1 MVIYMAV
8 LRMRKLGEPV
18 LREKAKEV
26 EKITPELKAIFT
38 DMADSMAHYNGI
50 GLACPQVGIDQ
61 RLVVVKLEEDFPLI
75 ELINPVLISCEGS
88 EVGVE
93 GCLSV
98 PGIYGEVERC
108 TQVMVE
114 FTDIKGKRKRINVG
128 GLLARALQHELDHL
142 DGVLFVDKVINYVT
156 GEE

>member
-1 MVIYMAV
+1 MAV
-8 LRMRKLGEPV
+8 LRMRKLGDPL

-26 EKITPELKAIFT
+26 KKITPELKALFA

-50 GLACPQVGIDQ
+50 GLAGPQVGIDW
-61 RLVVVKLEEDFPLI
+61 RLVVVKLDQDFPLL

-108 TQVMVE
+108 TQVVVE
-114 FTDIKGKRKRINVG
+114 FTDLMGKQRRINAG

-142 DGVLFVDKVINYVT
+142 DGVLFVDKVSNYIT